1 MSTKPGQPPWLEGA
15 VATDVLAAVSVPDT
29 CPCSISPCTLSSDFC
44 RRAPSLLTERLFVF
58 LLSLSLALDR
68 PSQRTAALW
77 KTNPFNRAQLPETFK
92 IADASG
98 DGRID
103 KEEFRQLL
111 GVNASQ
117 AELEKLFAQI
127 DKDGRCV

>member
-1 MSTKPGQPPWLEGA
+1 MS
-15 VATDVLAAVSVPDT
+15 
-29 CPCSISPCTLSSDFC
+29 F
-44 RRAPSLLTERLFVF
+44 FVF
-58 LLSLSLALDR
+58 LDENSIDR
-68 PSQRTAALW
+68 DPSQRTAALW

-127 DKDGRCV
+127 DKDGDGELDLAEVRLTLCSCHVSLYSC

>member
-1 MSTKPGQPPWLEGA
+1 MPI
-15 VATDVLAAVSVPDT
+15 VANGEIVV
-29 CPCSISPCTLSSDFC
+29 
-44 RRAPSLLTERLFVF
+44 VF
-58 LLSLSLALDR
+58 LLSRDR

-127 DKDGRCV
+127 DKDGDGELDLAEVRLVDARVTSLYSC